1 MGMTHTEKGDSI
13 LLLLKIKSI
22 LSLFVSSSIQFS
34 PALLSFQR
42 VLSVLPRNAGN
53 EDSLMQHKRG

>member
-1 MGMTHTEKGDSI
+1 MGMTQTEKGDRI

-22 LSLFVSSSIQFS
+22 LSPFVSSSIQFS

-42 VLSVLPRNAGN
+42 VLSALLRSVGN

>member
-1 MGMTHTEKGDSI
+1 MGMTQTEKGDRI

-22 LSLFVSSSIQFS
+22 LSPFVSSSIQFS

-42 VLSVLPRNAGN
+42 VLSALPRNAGN